1 MITLLLH
8 IQNAEPIKL
17 DVEEMPKPDDTMII
31 GKNPRERTE
40 KEVNWIEEGVT
51 TVVFPVWRLTL
62 IEVLPSA
69 ADEVEF
75 PLPFR
80 TE

>member
-8 IQNAEPIKL
+8 IQNSEPIKL
-17 DVEEMPKPDDTMII
+17 DVEEMPKPTDTMII
-31 GKNPRERTE
+31 GKNPREKTE
-40 KEVNWIEEGVT
+40 KEVGWIEDGVT
-51 TVVFPVWRLTL
+51 TVIFPMWRIVS
-62 IEVLPSA
+62 IELLPSA

>member
-8 IQNAEPIKL
+8 ISNSDPIKL
-17 DVEEMPKPDDTMII
+17 DVEEMPKPTDTMII

-40 KEVNWIEEGVT
+40 KEVAWIQEGVT
-51 TVVFPVWRLTL
+51 TVIFPIWRIVS
-62 IEVLPSA
+62 IELLPSA

>member
-8 IQNAEPIKL
+8 IQNSEPIKL

-51 TVVFPVWRLTL
+51 TVVFPIWRLTL